1 MSLAIN
7 DLPDPQQSDLGGTLK
22 LGNYTMAGRLSLFKQ
37 AWSSITTDQWVL
49 EIVSN
54 GYAFTFYGSSSIST
68 RAIRDVPACHS
79 SKKRSPLDRSPVPL
93 GQGSRRGDSSR
104 HKRGGGVLLPLLP
117 RVKGSRRISSY
128 LNLRGLN
135 AYLLVEKFRMETL
148 ASILRDLQ
156 QGMWMISLDL
166 KDAYLH
172 VPIIPLHRK
181 FLRFALRDQ
190 QGILRVY
197 QWAVLPFGLASAP
210 RVCTKMLAPIAAH
223 LHLRNMS
230 MYPYIDDIFH
240 AQISRGSVIL
250 TRDASVCL
258 HLQLGFVINLAKSS
272 LIPSQVM
279 THLGAWI
286 DTLNG
291 WVRPS
296 QNKVQEINQVSAD
309 LLANGFV
316 SAGRLQ
322 SIVGLMAACYATVPL
337 CLFRLRPLS
346 SHLSRNFKWR
356 MDPIQKI
363 IPLDVPE
370 VLGSSRVLVG
380 SLLSSRGSPSGL
392 SAVRSNTDD
401 GRLQLWLGGS
411 PRWQPLLGKVDSP
424 GVTVS
429 CEYPRTNGSPQSD
442 PPFSGESPGRSS
454 SGSDGQHYSPVLSE
468 PEGGGGPDPSLSTS

>member
-1 MSLAIN
+1 MGSRDHLERIHLA
-7 DLPDPQQSDLGGTLK
+7 
-22 LGNYTMAGRLSLFKQ
+22 
-37 AWSSITTDQWVL
+37 
-49 EIVSN
+49 
-54 GYAFTFYGSSSIST
+54 FYGSSSIET
-68 RAIRDVPACHS
+68 RAFRDSSAYRS
-79 SKKRSPLDRSPVPL
+79 SKKRSPLDGSPVPL

-104 HKRGGGVLLPLLP
+104 QKRGGGYYSHYFLASKKTGGFRP
-117 RVKGSRRISSY
+117 I

-156 QGMWMISLDL
+156 QGVWMISLDL

-172 VPIIPLHRK
+172 VPIIPPHRK
-181 FLRFALRDQ
+181 FLRFALRDH

-197 QWAVLPFGLASAP
+197 QWAVLPFGLATAP
-210 RVCTKMLAPIAAH
+210 RVFTKILAPIAAH
-223 LHLRNMS
+223 LHLRGMS

-240 AQISRGSVIL
+240 AQISKESVIL
-250 TRDASVCL
+250 TRDASVRL

-291 WVRPS
+291 LVRPS
-296 QNKVQEINQVSAD
+296 QNKIQEISQVSAD

-322 SIVGLMAACYATVPL
+322 CVVGLMAACYATVPL

-356 MDPIQKI
+356 TDSIRKI
-363 IPLDVPE
+363 ISLDVPE
-370 VLGSSRVLVG
+370 VLEALQFWSDPSRIAEGVPLG
-380 SLLSSRGSPSGL
+380 YQPSGQTL
-392 SAVRSNTDD
+392 TTDASSYGWGAVLDGSRCSARWTHQEAHSHVNVLELTAVLRAIHHFQES
-401 GRLQLWLGGS
+401 LQ
-411 PRWQPLLGKVDSP
+411 P
-424 GVTVS
+424 GVLLVQTDNTTV
-429 CEYPRTNGSPQSD
+429 QSYLNRW
-442 PPFSGESPGRSS
+442 G
-454 SGSDGQHYSPVLSE
+454 GQ
-468 PEGGGGPDPSLSTS
+468 DPSLSTS